1 MKKIISFTDYYWPG
15 YKAGGT
21 IRAFMNQVDFL
32 KNEFDFFIVT
42 RNTDYTETTP
52 YEGITP
58 DRWTVIAP
66 NVNVFYISAGNQK
79 IKTFAGLLKETKCDV
94 VYIHLLFGFW
104 YSILPLLLAKMLHYK
119 LIIIASHGVL
129 GSGALSVK
137 PLRKKRFLG
146 FSRLIRF
153 YKGTIFHSVTYHETV
168 DIRVHIG
175 KNTKILEARELPR
188 KISSPPLRKPKTTG
202 KLSMV
207 TVARISPEKNQL
219 YALEILRQ
227 CKDHEIRYDLIGP
240 VYDEAYWNKCKNL
253 IESMS
258 PNIKVNYR
266 GSINSEKIPDEL
278 QTYDLMLL
286 PTTGENFGHTILESF
301 MAGCPVI
308 ISDRTPWKDLE
319 NAGIGRDIPLE
330 NPGGFKEAVEFF
342 ASMDS
347 PGFETFSANAFRYAQ
362 AYVSNP
368 EMLSENINLFNL

>member
-1 MKKIISFTDYYWPG
+1 
-15 YKAGGT
+15 
-21 IRAFMNQVDFL
+21 
-32 KNEFDFFIVT
+32 
-42 RNTDYTETTP
+42 
-52 YEGITP
+52 
-58 DRWTVIAP
+58 
-66 NVNVFYISAGNQK
+66 
-79 IKTFAGLLKETKCDV
+79 
-94 VYIHLLFGFW
+94 
-104 YSILPLLLAKMLHYK
+104 
-119 LIIIASHGVL
+119 
-129 GSGALSVK
+129 
-137 PLRKKRFLG
+137 
-146 FSRLIRF
+146 
-153 YKGTIFHSVTYHETV
+153 
-168 DIRVHIG
+168 
-175 KNTKILEARELPR
+175 
-188 KISSPPLRKPKTTG
+188 
-202 KLSMV
+202 
-207 TVARISPEKNQL
+207 
-219 YALEILRQ
+219 
-227 CKDHEIRYDLIGP
+227 
-240 VYDEAYWNKCKNL
+240 
-253 IESMS
+253 MS